1 MIFSKDEISGTLV
14 NYYSTCKR
22 EAWLYSRKIHARQDD
37 ENVLM
42 GKTLA
47 EIKENLHDFPYS
59 NLKFDKVAKQKGHYQ
74 ITEYK
79 KTLKNETA
87 AKMQLLFY
95 IYILKNALNLNK
107 IYGKVVSGK
116 KIVSVDDSDENF
128 EIIENLLD
136 EMSLFLNT
144 QTPPKP
150 IKTKLCDSCAYNDYC
165 F

>member
-1 MIFSKDEISGTLV
+1 MTFSQDEITGTLV

-37 ENVLM
+37 ENILM

-59 NLKFDKVAKQKGHYQ
+59 NLQFDKVAKQKGHYQ

-87 AKMQLLFY
+87 AKNQLLFY
-95 IYILKNALNLNK
+95 IYILKNALNLK
-107 IYGKVVSGK
+107 KVYGRVVSGK
-116 KIVSVDDSDENF
+116 KIINVDDSDESF
-128 EIIENLLD
+128 EFMQNLLS
-136 EMSLFLNT
+136 EMSEFLSV

-150 IKTKLCDSCAYNDYC
+150 EPTRFCKSCAYNDYC